1 MTWLSE
7 YLRMI
12 LFQLKE
18 IMKVLKEIRDLMKE
32 DAHE

>member
-12 LFQLKE
+12 LTQLKE
-18 IMKVLKEIRDLMKE
+18 IMKVLKEIRDMMKE
-32 DAHE
+32 DAHG